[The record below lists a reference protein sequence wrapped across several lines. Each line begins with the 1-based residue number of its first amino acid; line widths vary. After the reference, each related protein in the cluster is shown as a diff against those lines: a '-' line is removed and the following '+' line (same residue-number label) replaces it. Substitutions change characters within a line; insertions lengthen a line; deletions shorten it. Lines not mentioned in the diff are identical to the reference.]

1 VPVALS
7 DLRVIDLSR
16 ILAGPY
22 CTQLLADLGAEVWKV
37 ESLTGDDTRRWG
49 PPFQAGESAYYLS
62 CNRGK
67 KSLAINLKD
76 PRGQRIVRELA
87 CRADVLVENFKVG
100 DLARYNLDY
109 ANIATL
115 NPRLVYASITGFGQ
129 SGPHAHEPGY
139 DAALQGATGIMSI
152 TGEADGPP
160 VKVGVAWIDVLT
172 GLTAAVGILAAL
184 REREQSG
191 LGQHLDLALFDVGL
205 AALVNQA
212 HSYLMTGASPGRL
225 GSAHPQIVPYQAFA
239 ASDGWFMLAAGNDE
253 QYRRVTEVIE
263 RPELEE
269 ARFQTNAGRV
279 SHRAELIPL
288 LAETFR
294 AKPRHYWLSRLRAA
308 GVPATPINTVA
319 EAFADPQV
327 EARGLLWPLPHPT
340 LGTLLTVAN
349 PLNFSRTPATP
360 SGPPPLLGE
369 HTAAVLAE
377 VLGYSADDLAE
388 LERAGVI
395 ARASTALAMERTS
408 AS

>member
-1 VPVALS
+1 VLA
-7 DLRVIDLSR
+7 DLRIIDLSR

-67 KSLAINLKD
+67 KSLAVNLKD
-76 PRGQRIVRELA
+76 ARGQWIVRELA

-109 ANIATL
+109 ANLATL

-129 SGPHAHEPGY
+129 SGPHSHEPGY

-212 HSYLMTGASPGRL
+212 QSYLMTGAVPGRL

-239 ASDGWFMLAAGNDE
+239 ASDGWFMLAAGNDG

-263 RPELEE
+263 RPELWE
-269 ARFQTNAGRV
+269 ARFQTNTDRV
-279 SHRAELIPL
+279 AYRAELIPL
-288 LAETFR
+288 LAETFV
-294 AKPRHYWLSRLRAA
+294 AKPRHYWLTRLRAA
-308 GVPATPINTVA
+308 GVPATPVNTVA

-327 EARGLLWPLPHPT
+327 AARGLLWPTLHPT
-340 LGTLLTVAN
+340 LGTLTTVAN
-349 PLNFSRTPATP
+349 PLNFSRTPAKP